1 MKRRAKLQRLYHI
14 FPLRTLD
21 TTKKRGV
28 TLLYTMFEGGFI
40 FARNTAGESP
50 ASFGTDWTVKS
61 ARPSEVRKRRP
72 YPVVGF
78 PASSVKIV
86 VGMSTA
92 ALVSGTAYLC
102 QAIGSADAGIG
113 ESEAPAVA
121 SSGVASEEACTP
133 AVTLP
138 LLCGVVIELV
148 ISDAAFH
155 CSVGRLSGPVGAA
168 ASRAVTSALEG
179 CSADAI
185 VSRADVSSRLSASAR
200 FSLSSSACLNSFCL
214 ASAICLVSSA
224 CAAFSRSRV
233 AARLRAATSFSRA
246 DASSR
251 ASASGLAWLS
261 SSTCLNSFCL
271 ASAICL
277 VSSACAAFSRSR
289 TATRLPAAT
298 SLSRADASSRASA
311 SDFAWLLSS
320 ACFKSL
326 RLEFAIRLL
335 SKACAAFSRSRT
347 ATRLRAATS
356 LSRADASSRASASD
370 LASLSSSACLNS
382 FCLASAICL
391 AFVERLLELLLLGI
405 GNLLGLQCLCG
416 ILALAHGDE
425 IAGRDLTF
433 ASGRKLTGERLRSCL
448 AFIERLLELILLGIG
463 NLLGLQYGLSAL
475 AHCSEIAER
484 LRSCL
489 AFVERLLELLLLG
502 IGNLLGLQC
511 LCGILALAHGDE
523 IAGRDLILASGR
535 KLTGERL
542 RSCLAFIER
551 LLQLLLLGI
560 GNLLGLQCPCGIFAL
575 AHGDEI
581 AGRDLTFASG
591 RKLTGERL
599 RFCLAFVE
607 RLLQVRPF
615 GIRNSFALQGLGWR
629 NIFALP
635 SGSETADSDRRS
647 LSFSRES
654 SFQVGC
660 RIIRA

>member
-1 MKRRAKLQRLYHI
+1 MKRRAKLQRLYQI

-185 VSRADVSSRLSASAR
+185 VSRADVSSRSSASAR

-224 CAAFSRSRV
+224 R
-233 AARLRAATSFSRA
+233 
-246 DASSR
+246 
-251 ASASGLAWLS
+251 
-261 SSTCLNSFCL
+261 
-271 ASAICL
+271 
-277 VSSACAAFSRSR
+277 AAFSRSR
-289 TATRLPAAT
+289 TAMRLRAAT

-335 SKACAAFSRSRT
+335 SKASVGATSSRSRAAVRRPI
-347 ATRLRAATS
+347 ATDARSRSRENPRSRLAAELSELESLDPIQKTNPPMQKIAVTKARIKRVRGRFCGCSVSSSGRGAARAARNS
-356 LSRADASSRASASD
+356 ERSRSVGPAKSSETRVQCVGEIRTGVPSGCTHP
-370 LASLSSSACLNS
+370 LAS
-382 FCLASAICL
+382 
-391 AFVERLLELLLLGI
+391 
-405 GNLLGLQCLCG
+405 
-416 ILALAHGDE
+416 
-425 IAGRDLTF
+425 
-433 ASGRKLTGERLRSCL
+433 
-448 AFIERLLELILLGIG
+448 
-463 NLLGLQYGLSAL
+463 
-475 AHCSEIAER
+475 
-484 LRSCL
+484 
-489 AFVERLLELLLLG
+489 
-502 IGNLLGLQC
+502 
-511 LCGILALAHGDE
+511 
-523 IAGRDLILASGR
+523 
-535 KLTGERL
+535 
-542 RSCLAFIER
+542 
-551 LLQLLLLGI
+551 
-560 GNLLGLQCPCGIFAL
+560 
-575 AHGDEI
+575 
-581 AGRDLTFASG
+581 
-591 RKLTGERL
+591 
-599 RFCLAFVE
+599 
-607 RLLQVRPF
+607 
-615 GIRNSFALQGLGWR
+615 
-629 NIFALP
+629 
-635 SGSETADSDRRS
+635 
-647 LSFSRES
+647 
-654 SFQVGC
+654 
-660 RIIRA
+660 